1 MTQLSVSDLQ
11 LVFVDSVALLP
22 AVGVGSRALR
32 AMEYTNQLPAGIDK
46 KAWKA
51 AGWDAERCARHARSQ
66 ASRDRSL
73 NRTRQPEGEAR
84 MLLTEL
90 RESGAFWL
98 ALRKHLDEEE
108 ALFILKVL
116 QEHSGWREVKKSR
129 NEELRKEYLRL
140 YDECRYFDPDWRH
153 KEMRERRIAADREAE
168 GQEF

>member
-1 MTQLSVSDLQ
+1 
-11 LVFVDSVALLP
+11 
-22 AVGVGSRALR
+22 
-32 AMEYTNQLPAGIDK
+32 MEYTNQLPAGIDK
-46 KAWKA
+46 TAWKA

-73 NRTRQPEGEAR
+73 NRTRQPEGEA
-84 MLLTEL
+84 

-153 KEMRERRIAADREAE
+153 KEMRERRMAADRGAE
-168 GQEF
+168 SQEF

>member
-1 MTQLSVSDLQ
+1 
-11 LVFVDSVALLP
+11 
-22 AVGVGSRALR
+22 
-32 AMEYTNQLPAGIDK
+32 
-46 KAWKA
+46 
-51 AGWDAERCARHARSQ
+51 
-66 ASRDRSL
+66 
-73 NRTRQPEGEAR
+73 

-140 YDECRYFDPDWRH
+140 YDERRYFDPDWRH

>member
-1 MTQLSVSDLQ
+1 
-11 LVFVDSVALLP
+11 
-22 AVGVGSRALR
+22 
-32 AMEYTNQLPAGIDK
+32 MEYTNQLPAGIDK
-46 KAWKA
+46 TTWKA
-51 AGWDAERCARHARSQ
+51 AGWNAERCARHARSQ

-108 ALFILKVL
+108 AVFILKVL